1 MRVAPKN
8 VKILPFVSA
17 PIRIDYSCI
26 IFVNSYDVVNVYFI
40 YGYTS
45 RGQNGT
51 FFRPIKVLIICSYNT
66 HIMVLFVHARVSP
79 TRAQDHIT

>member
-26 IFVNSYDVVNVYFI
+26 LCVNSYDVVNVYFI

-51 FFRPIKVLIICSYNT
+51 FFIKVLIICSYNT
-66 HIMVLFVHARVSP
+66 HIMVLFFHARASP